1 MCTFTG
7 RVAEVNPIPGPSPFK
22 GKGDCVAGGKGL
34 VGMNEERV
42 SKKAREGLIER
53 ARQMRKEP
61 TSAEALLWTR
71 LRKKQLDGLK
81 FRRQHIIHYF
91 IVDFYCP
98 TAKLAIEI
106 DGPVHDE
113 QEEYDE
119 ERDKILQEL
128 GYQVVRFKN
137 ADVERNLD
145 EVVTRIY
152 DLCRRRIDLITD

>member
-1 MCTFTG
+1 
-7 RVAEVNPIPGPSPFK
+7 
-22 GKGDCVAGGKGL
+22 
-34 VGMNEERV
+34 MNEDIVSRRVRER
-42 SKKAREGLIER
+42 LIEQ
-53 ARQMRKEP
+53 ARQMRAEP
-61 TSAEALLWTR
+61 TPAEALLWKK
-71 LRKKQLDGLK
+71 LRKRQLGELK

-145 EVVTRIY
+145 QVVAGISN
-152 DLCRRRIDLITD
+152 LCKRRIELEGA